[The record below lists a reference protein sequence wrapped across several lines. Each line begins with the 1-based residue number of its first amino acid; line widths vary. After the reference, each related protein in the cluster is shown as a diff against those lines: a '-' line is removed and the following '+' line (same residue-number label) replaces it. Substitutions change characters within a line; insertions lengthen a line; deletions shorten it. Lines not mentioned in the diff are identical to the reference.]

1 VELRH
6 LRYFEA
12 VARHRHFTRAA
23 DELHVAQSALSHQV
37 RRLEQELGI
46 ELLDRTTRS
55 VEPTQAGVLV
65 AARARVILAEAQ
77 ALREE
82 VDELRGLV
90 RGRVTIGALLFGG
103 ELDIPALLASFT
115 STFPQVEVGLREG
128 TAQRMIDGLADGT
141 IDLAFV
147 LEPEPREAFERLP
160 LSSEELA
167 VVTSP
172 SHALA
177 GHSPIP
183 IAALAGER
191 LIGYERGSS
200 VRDVVDAEFERAG
213 VRPLVALEGNDLA
226 LLRSLVAQG
235 IGLAILPRSFA
246 ELPGPPVALR
256 PLSPALRMTVAL
268 WWRRGRHLSPAARAF
283 VEFAGARGICAG
295 PPRVALHYK
304 ELKEGRGEM
313 GDRTQRV
320 KGKLEETKGK
330 VKREAGIE
338 SGRPGTELRGAGE
351 EIKGKAKNAAGK
363 ARSAVKKAT
372 R

>member
-37 RRLEQELGI
+37 RRLEQELGV

-65 AARARVILAEAQ
+65 AVRARVILAEAQ

-115 STFPQVEVGLREG
+115 STFPQIEVGLREG

-147 LEPEPREAFERLP
+147 LEPEPRKAFERLP
-160 LSSEELA
+160 LS
-167 VVTSP
+167 
-172 SHALA
+172 
-177 GHSPIP
+177 

-256 PLSPALRMTVAL
+256 PLRPALRMTVAL

-283 VEFAGARGICAG
+283 VEFARARGICSG
-295 PPRVALHYK
+295 PPRVALSP
-304 ELKEGRGEM
+304 LQGTPGRE
-313 GDRTQRV
+313 R
-320 KGKLEETKGK
+320 
-330 VKREAGIE
+330 
-338 SGRPGTELRGAGE
+338 
-351 EIKGKAKNAAGK
+351 
-363 ARSAVKKAT
+363 
-372 R
+372 